1 MAKKKNK
8 IYRAGAYKRLSQDDG
23 RGEVSNSI
31 INQTELIKDYGK
43 KHNDIEIVAEYDD
56 MKMRK
61 MIQFDIMNP
70 LKKCRNKG
78 FWNICCCQR
87 SLFFCVQV

>member
-31 INQTELIKDYGK
+31 INQELLCKGWFQPP
-43 KHNDIEIVAEYDD
+43 NTYDCGS
-56 MKMRK
+56 
-61 MIQFDIMNP
+61 FVVN
-70 LKKCRNKG
+70 
-78 FWNICCCQR
+78 
-87 SLFFCVQV
+87 

>member
-43 KHNDIEIVAEYDD
+43 THSDIEIVAEYDE
-56 MKMRK
+56 M
-61 MIQFDIMNP
+61 
-70 LKKCRNKG
+70 
-78 FWNICCCQR
+78 
-87 SLFFCVQV
+87 